1 VTIYLVIPFL
11 AIIAVLQAT
20 VLPHLTVWGVFP
32 DLPLLVV
39 TSWSL
44 LRGVREGVV
53 WGFIAGVAVDLLSG
67 APFGAATL
75 PLIAVAFL
83 AGLGQTTVFG
93 AHFLLPMLA
102 MFIGTIVYD
111 LLFLLIVQISGQDVA
126 WLDAFFRIILLS
138 ALLNAVLMP
147 LIFWGTRRL
156 NTWFSREEMEW

>member
-44 LRGVREGVV
+44 LRGVREGVI

-83 AGLGQTTVFG
+83 SGLGQTTVFG
-93 AHFLLPMLA
+93 AHALLPMLA
-102 MFIGTIVYD
+102 MFAGTIVYD

-147 LIFWGTRRL
+147 LIFWGMRRL